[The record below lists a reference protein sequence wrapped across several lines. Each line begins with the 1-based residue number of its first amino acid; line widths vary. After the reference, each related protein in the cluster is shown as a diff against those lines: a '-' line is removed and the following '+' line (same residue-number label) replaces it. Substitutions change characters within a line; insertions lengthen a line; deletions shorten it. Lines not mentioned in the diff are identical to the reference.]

1 MEGTV
6 EQEVDVEKLR
16 SLARTRNGEELDG
29 VGELAEL
36 VGLGNIGAVYQV
48 ARESGEL
55 VAAKVM
61 HEHIKENDSLRDR
74 FLREATILDQTD
86 HPSSIEVYGTGET
99 EKGEA
104 YFVMEY
110 LEGRPLRQLAG
121 KIEDFPVGRSLQ
133 IAEQA
138 LDCLEAYHRAE
149 VLHRDLKP
157 ANLFVTREGVVKLLD
172 FGLARFRTE
181 DRDPTQAGTAMG
193 TPAYMAPE
201 QALGH
206 QDEIDERT
214 DVFGMGAVLYKLLSG
229 RTIHD
234 IESVQ
239 ATLVQAAT
247 SRPDPLETHAP
258 DVPAPVTELVD
269 RAVARSREE
278 RFQSAADMR
287 DAIREARELIRDGEA
302 ESLDAEG
309 SVAELTDEEL
319 SDDGVDQPM
328 DDDLRSD
335 DFLPDDSSSSGAS
348 IGEAASSS
356 AASAEEPELEPVDGG
371 SPIGREPGET
381 TPDEALAKG
390 MDRETGPTL
399 SEESEP
405 TETGDDTSS
414 AEAPDEDPSIVMEAD
429 ELEGLLGESGGDV
442 PPDDEPTS
450 EPDPPDLTPELK
462 RMLQAV
468 RSDKADG
475 DFLHAMND
483 TLDTLE
489 GARGAGVRRV
499 TWQIH
504 PHGLEADGGEY
515 HAFDGDLSDLPQTL
529 QAAGFHR
536 LMVETSVDEDELSM
550 FVQWLGTDTRSAL
563 PGEDD
568 LATRFR
574 ELQLSSIGA
583 GIYPVFRW
591 DDRGDA
597 SFREP
602 AANAR
607 LADKATSY
615 LHGTEGS
622 WQGLE
627 TLADEAG
634 SAGRSSGPPAPTA
647 SISSRLVSH
656 ADDFLRTP
664 KGVLSLD
671 VASALDDALGSEQ
684 KGGSHQLGA
693 LFAEIWNEEPSSLER
708 PTRAVREL
716 FCSYVDRELGRQLVE
731 ILGTACRKIDE
742 TGDRRDFV
750 AAAIDDVEVERL
762 IEVVDQTID
771 EEDAD
776 RDKLVRLLARIA
788 EEFPASRRA
797 EIIATYEFGDDFT
810 RRILR
815 PYRERFEVAEGGNI
829 ETTEAAD
836 STPGSEG
843 DAGADEAVRS
853 GESVDWRRAFS
864 GEIYRLFRVAVF
876 EETDARARE
885 KFTGEFLNR
894 VDKLFQLAPD
904 RLSILFTE
912 HRILVN
918 GLPLEGSASSYKALR
933 SVADFLDRFDCN
945 HLSFEQGVDE
955 ADIDALLELL
965 HRMSEETSELEA
977 PFEPGSRVR
986 LEQTD
991 PAVRYGMV
999 EPLVGEEPIETR
1011 MGKYYAACVTT
1022 LGQFTR
1028 TSPEERTEWLA
1039 PLKRMSQTW
1048 VRLSGRSRASTLALT
1063 GLEETGTN
1071 PAAIVLDSTLLSIL
1085 MARRLTGRTGVLRR
1099 ITFAALAVDFVG
1111 PNRDDRMTRWNSAA
1125 QVASA
1130 ILANARTD
1138 DDPLRRAVTAFEIGR
1153 RFDNDPSELPYDET
1167 TPKVETLLVGIAR
1180 EYTAMA
1186 AGLGADSDATP
1197 REIVESSSKSKNLR
1211 VERYLLHLL
1220 VDTLGLFTRG
1230 MPVELSS
1237 RWRGVVLSSN
1247 DHVTDFHLP
1256 RVRLVRNPDGERVS
1270 PIEVDLAEELE
1281 GGEYGYV
1288 LRRLEDID
1296 SQEASNIEDSM
1307 TDSMRRS

>member
-99 EKGEA
+99 EEGEA

-110 LEGRPLRQLAG
+110 LEGRPLQQLAE
-121 KIEDFPVGRSLQ
+121 KLEEFPVDRSLR

-181 DRDPTQAGTAMG
+181 DRDPTKAGTAMG

-206 QDEIDERT
+206 QNEIDERT

-234 IESVQ
+234 IDSVQ

-258 DVPAPVTELVD
+258 DVPAPVAKLVD

-287 DAIREARELIRDGEA
+287 DAIREALELIRDGEA

-335 DFLPDDSSSSGAS
+335 DFLPDDSALSG
-348 IGEAASSS
+348 
-356 AASAEEPELEPVDGG
+356 AASAEEPELEPADGG
-371 SPIGREPGET
+371 TPIGREPGET
-381 TPDEALAKG
+381 TPDEALARG

-399 SEESEP
+399 SEESELS
-405 TETGDDTSS
+405 EASDDTSS

-429 ELEGLLGESGGDV
+429 ELEGLLGESDGDG
-442 PPDDEPTS
+442 PPDNKPAS
-450 EPDPPDLTPELK
+450 EPEPPDLTTELK
-462 RMLQAV
+462 RMLEAV

-475 DFLHAMND
+475 DFLRAMND
-483 TLDTLE
+483 ALDTLE
-489 GARGAGVRRV
+489 EAREGGVRRV
-499 TWQIH
+499 AWQIQ
-504 PHGLEADGGEY
+504 PHGFEADGGEY

-529 QAAGFHR
+529 QAEGFHR

-597 SFREP
+597 SFRGP
-602 AANAR
+602 ASNAR
-607 LADKATSY
+607 LASRATSY

-634 SAGRSSGPPAPTA
+634 SAGRSSGLPAPTA

-671 VASALDDALGSEQ
+671 VASALDDALGSKQ
-684 KGGSHQLGA
+684 HGGSHQLGA
-693 LFAEIWNEEPSSLER
+693 LFAEIWNEEPSNLER

-750 AAAIDDVEVERL
+750 AAAIDDIEVERL

-776 RDKLVRLLARIA
+776 RDKLVGLLARIA

-810 RRILR
+810 RHILG
-815 PYRERFEVAEGGNI
+815 PYRERFEVSEGGNI

-836 STPGSEG
+836 PTASPEG
-843 DAGADEAVRS
+843 DRGADEGLGS
-853 GESVDWRRAFS
+853 GESVDWRRAFA

-876 EETDARARE
+876 EEADAQTRK
-885 KFTGEFLNR
+885 KFTGEFLSR

-904 RLSILFTE
+904 RLSILFTDN
-912 HRILVN
+912 RILVD
-918 GLPLEGSASSYKALR
+918 GLPLKGSASSYEALR
-933 SVADFLDRFDCN
+933 SVGDFLDRFDCN
-945 HLSFEQGVDE
+945 KLSLEQGVDE
-955 ADIDALLELL
+955 EDIGALLEVLG
-965 HRMSEETSELEA
+965 RMNEGASDLEA
-977 PFEPGSRVR
+977 PFEVGSRVR
-986 LEQTD
+986 IEQTD

-1011 MGKYYAACVTT
+1011 MGEYYAACVTT
-1022 LGQFTR
+1022 LGQFAR

-1039 PLKRMSQTW
+1039 PLKRMNQTW

-1063 GLEETGTN
+1063 GFDETGAD

-1085 MARRLTGRTGVLRR
+1085 MARRLTGRTDALRR
-1099 ITFAALAVDFVG
+1099 IGFAALAVDFVG
-1111 PNRDDRMTRWNSAA
+1111 PNRDDRMTQWNSAA
-1125 QVASA
+1125 QGAAA

-1138 DDPLRRAVTAFEIGR
+1138 DDTLRRAVTAFEIGR
-1153 RFDNDPSELPYDET
+1153 RFDNDPSELPYDDT

-1180 EYTAMA
+1180 EFTAMA
-1186 AGLGADSDATP
+1186 AGLGAEDDATP
-1197 REIVESSSKSKNLR
+1197 REIVESISKSKNLR

-1247 DHVTDFHLP
+1247 DHITAFHLP
-1256 RVRLVRNPDGERVS
+1256 RVRLMRNPDGERVS
-1270 PIEVDLAEELE
+1270 PVEVDLAKELD

-1288 LRRLEDID
+1288 VRRLEDID